1 MKVLLLAVNTARSL
15 LKNAALKTGFAVDR
29 LMLRVPF
36 EMCIHKD
43 TIHSVVS
50 ARLVGENRWRL
61 QEIEAPCLAMCRLH
75 FCANAHKSLDTQV
88 RTLRKSC
95 VDYVCSMA
103 ADNIPD
109 RTGRIADDNLGSTRQ
124 LLSFELAVD
133 IAVPRWLA
141 IWLMLTTCIGP
152 VCSTGVAV
160 AGAAS
165 GSPPLWSF

>member
-1 MKVLLLAVNTARSL
+1 MYTSGHEENSAVKRVRRQMKVLLLAVNTARSL
-15 LKNAALKTGFAVDR
+15 LKNAALRTGFAVDR

-36 EMCIHKD
+36 EMCIRKD
-43 TIHSVVS
+43 TILSVVS

-61 QEIEAPCLAMCRLH
+61 QEIEAPCLAMCHLH

-109 RTGRIADDNLGSTRQ
+109 RNVGSDRVR
-124 LLSFELAVD
+124 EE
-133 IAVPRWLA
+133 
-141 IWLMLTTCIGP
+141 
-152 VCSTGVAV
+152 
-160 AGAAS
+160 AAH
-165 GSPPLWSF
+165 WSYCC